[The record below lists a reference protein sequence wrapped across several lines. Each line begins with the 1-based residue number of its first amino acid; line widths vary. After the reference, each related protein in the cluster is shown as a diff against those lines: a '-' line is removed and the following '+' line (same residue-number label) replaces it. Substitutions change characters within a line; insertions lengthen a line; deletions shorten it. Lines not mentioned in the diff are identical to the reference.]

1 MEVIL
6 AFLAE
11 YGVELGGAA
20 AGLAIIE
27 TVFKPFRR
35 IFGRTETVKLDEET
49 KEALA
54 PTKAKDGP
62 ALTIPEFIRLRR
74 ELKADLEDELTR
86 ADETEKTQLRAR
98 IAELESQIANPDKS
112 LAEAKKRIT
121 DLEALLDRAGNDIGG
136 DRINEAKA
144 ALEQGDYS
152 LADDIFAE
160 IEARNDMAV
169 QESARAAYGRG
180 EVAEAEVRWADA
192 ADHYERA
199 SELSAD
205 YDALYRATHLLQLAG
220 QYERASVT
228 AAKLVAQAR
237 ELSDDPKLSS
247 ALDRHA
253 TVLQRRGQF
262 GLAETGFREALEID
276 RATIGETHPAY
287 ASGLNNLAMVVDD
300 QGRFADAEELYRQA
314 LKIDR
319 ATIGETHPT
328 YAIHLNNL
336 GGVVQNQ
343 GRFAEAEEL
352 YRQGLEIDRATI
364 GEAHPGYAIHIN
376 NLALVVQ
383 AQGRFEAAR
392 PLFQQALVIFQA
404 TLPADHPNI
413 ALLKQSIASLPSP
426 PTEQN

>member
-20 AGLAIIE
+20 AGLAILE

-62 ALTIPEFIRLRR
+62 ALTIPEFIRVRR

-121 DLEALLDRAGNDIGG
+121 DLEALLDRSGNDIGG

-192 ADHYERA
+192 ANHYERSANLAPSFDALRKA
-199 SELSAD
+199 SDYCERAGHYDKALRYSAD
-205 YDALYRATHLLQLAG
+205 LVTLAK
-220 QYERASVT
+220 QNET
-228 AAKLVAQAR
+228 P
-237 ELSDDPKLSS
+237 E
-247 ALDRHA
+247 RHA
-253 TVLQRRGQF
+253 TALNEHAVNTRAVGRF
-262 GLAETGFREALEID
+262 AEAEGLYRQALEID
-276 RATIGETHPAY
+276 RATIGEAHPDY

-319 ATIGETHPT
+319 ATIGEAHPD

-336 GGVVQNQ
+336 ALVVKDR
-343 GRFAEAEEL
+343 GRFEEAEGFF
-352 YRQGLEIDRATI
+352 RQALEFGRATI
-364 GEAHPGYAIHIN
+364 GEAHPAYATRLN
-376 NLALVVQ
+376 NLAGAVRD
-383 AQGRFEAAR
+383 QGRFEEAR
-392 PLFQQALVIFQA
+392 PLFQQALVI
-404 TLPADHPNI
+404 L
-413 ALLKQSIASLPSP
+413 
-426 PTEQN
+426 